1 MNAPTDPLMFELA
14 TIVTELFEVDASRV
28 GPQSTLRGSLA
39 LDSLDIADFAAA
51 VNRQLGVRAPAATY
65 DALRSLGA
73 IRDFLVAWRG

>member
-1 MNAPTDPLMFELA
+1 MNAPTDPLLLEL
-14 TIVTELFEVDASRV
+14 TFIIDELFDADPEAL

-39 LDSLDIADFAAA
+39 LDSLDIADFATA
-51 VNRQLGVRAPAATY
+51 VNRRLGVRAPAATY

>member
-1 MNAPTDPLMFELA
+1 MNAPIDPLLLEL
-14 TIVTELFEVDASRV
+14 TGIVAELFEVDAERL
-28 GPQSTLRGSLA
+28 GPHSTLRGQLA

-51 VNRQLGVRAPAATY
+51 VNRRLGVRAPATTY